1 MNVAK
6 WLLLAIVALPVAELI
21 VFIAVA
27 MAIGFGLAVLLVLAG
42 SLAGGLLLRRVG
54 GDHMARVRVAMNEGL
69 GRTSFTALQADGPA
83 AAMLLAG
90 VLLLI
95 PGFLTDVLAFL
106 LPVPPLR
113 RALAGRFAGQASKP
127 GPDGVLELDR
137 EQWRRVPD
145 PELPDHRNDAW
156 KP

>member
-1 MNVAK
+1 M
-6 WLLLAIVALPVAELI
+6 ALPLAELI

-27 MAIGFGLAVLLVLAG
+27 TAIGFGFAVLLVLAG
-42 SLAGGLLLRRVG
+42 SLAGGLLLRRLG

-83 AAMLLAG
+83 AGTLLAG

-95 PGFLTDVLAFL
+95 PGFLTDVLAL
-106 LPVPPLR
+106 LLLVPPLR
-113 RALAGRFAGQASKP
+113 RSLIGRVAGRASQP
-127 GPDGVLELDR
+127 GPDGVLDLDR

-145 PELPDHRNDAW
+145 PELPDRRNDEW